1 MTLFPVWIWREK
13 SRSDKRGDIERN
25 STLAFSRWCVDSG
38 NSPTKRP
45 VRGNTVRKYLQS
57 KVVEPQYPARDS
69 VGKLSPFEPKLRQWL
84 STEHK
89 KDKEAAQKPAQHVPG
104 FGRFGLYRV
113 L

>member
-45 VRGNTVRKYLQS
+45 VQ
-57 KVVEPQYPARDS
+57 
-69 VGKLSPFEPKLRQWL
+69 
-84 STEHK
+84 EHRSQVFAK
-89 KDKEAAQKPAQHVPG
+89 QG
-104 FGRFGLYRV
+104 G
-113 L
+113 